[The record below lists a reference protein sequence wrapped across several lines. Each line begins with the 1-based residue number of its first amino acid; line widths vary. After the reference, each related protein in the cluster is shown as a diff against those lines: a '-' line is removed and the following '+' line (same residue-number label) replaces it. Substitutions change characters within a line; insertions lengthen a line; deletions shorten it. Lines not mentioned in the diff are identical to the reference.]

1 MILHKCFYEQLDGLD
16 LEHEFCIFF
25 GYANIFYFNVLYRM
39 GGRGLSKF
47 GKFLIILHKSF
58 SEQFVDSNI
67 DTDFGI

>member
-1 MILHKCFYEQLDGLD
+1 MILHKCFYEKLDGLD
-16 LEHEFCIFF
+16 LEHEFWIFF
-25 GYANIFYFNVLYRM
+25 GYANIYFNVLYRVV
-39 GGRGLSKF
+39 GRGLTKF